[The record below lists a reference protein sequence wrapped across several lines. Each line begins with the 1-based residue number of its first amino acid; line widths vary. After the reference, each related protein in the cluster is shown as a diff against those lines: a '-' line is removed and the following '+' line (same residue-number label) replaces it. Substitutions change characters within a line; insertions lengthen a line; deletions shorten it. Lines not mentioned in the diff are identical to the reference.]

1 MAQHAK
7 LSASASHRWLYCLGS
22 VKASEGIKER
32 GSNFAADEGSAAHEL
47 AEIALND
54 GKTDCSYLIGEVLPE
69 NNAFTVTPEMAR
81 YVNEYLQLIRNIGG
95 EQWYERRVDFS
106 AWVPEGFGTSDCIA
120 FKDGVLYV
128 VDLKYGKGLAVD
140 AYENTQG
147 ILYALGAYSEMEF
160 SHDIKSV
167 KIFICQPRRE
177 SITEW
182 EISVQ
187 ELLKRGEWI
196 AQRAQL
202 ALSNDAPREPS
213 EKACQWCPARAQCSA
228 MLEKAHALIAK
239 DFDAAPSPDKL
250 PDERISEVLRAK
262 KMIQGWLDAV
272 EDYAREKAE
281 AGGFPG
287 FKLVAGRGSR
297 DWTDEVEA
305 QKELSKLLGD
315 DAFERKLLSVAKAEK
330 ILDKAKRETLTPIIV
345 KRQGAPTLVLES
357 DPRPPIDVKASD
369 FDCF

>member
-1 MAQHAK
+1 MTQHAK
-7 LSASASHRWLYCLGS
+7 LSASASHRWLNCPGS

-47 AEIALND
+47 SEIALND
-54 GKTDCSYLIGEVLPE
+54 GKSDCSYLIGETLPD

-81 YVNEYLQLIRNIGG
+81 YVNEYLQLIRTIGG

-120 FKDGVLYV
+120 YKDGTLYV

-147 ILYALGAYSEMEF
+147 ILYALGAYAEMEF

-167 KIFICQPRRE
+167 KIIIAQPRRE

-182 EISVQ
+182 EISVS

-196 AQRAQL
+196 EQRAQL
-202 ALSNDAPREPS
+202 ALSDNAPKEPS
-213 EKACQWCPARAQCSA
+213 EKACQWCPARAQCST

-281 AGGFPG
+281 TDGFPG

-297 DWTDEVEA
+297 DWSDEVEA
-305 QKELSKLLGD
+305 QKELSKLLGN
-315 DAFERKLLSVAKAEK
+315 DAFERKLLTVAKAEK
-330 ILDKAKRETLTPIIV
+330 LLDKAQRETLAPIVV